1 MMLVFGFNGRKAA
14 RVKEAIIAKLTKW
27 RNSFLKI
34 VPQGHNLKEVS
45 SSTLYTNI
53 SKNWKVKSTRYSASP
68 NLTELKSWEI
78 IALKDELKFGES

>member
-1 MMLVFGFNGRKAA
+1 M
-14 RVKEAIIAKLTKW
+14 
-27 RNSFLKI
+27 KI

-53 SKNWKVKSTRYSASP
+53 SSKNWKVKSTRYSASP